1 MVIVTSS
8 NLFQI
13 DAKLINDN
21 DIGAKIHLTVVA
33 GDEVEV
39 GQFII
44 FGVQILSNVNDKT
57 ENYKLSDLKQEWL
70 EIYLVLLQLHVNNMF
85 CPSHK
90 FTIVSYAGGKNKSCS
105 FHWHASRC
113 VKIFWNSKTCA
124 LDFSSLARFGSGS
137 PGSF

>member
-44 FGVQILSNVNDKT
+44 FGVQIL
-57 ENYKLSDLKQEWL
+57 
-70 EIYLVLLQLHVNNMF
+70 
-85 CPSHK
+85 
-90 FTIVSYAGGKNKSCS
+90 
-105 FHWHASRC
+105 
-113 VKIFWNSKTCA
+113 
-124 LDFSSLARFGSGS
+124 
-137 PGSF
+137 